1 MYPMG
6 YGGYYG
12 YGYDRT
18 MLLIIPAILLTLYA
32 QYKVTSTTNR
42 FFRVRSDRGYTGE
55 ETARRILD
63 SNGLFNVRIEMVR
76 GRLSDHY
83 DPRSKTINL
92 SSDIYNGSSIASA
105 SVASHECGH
114 AIQDKEGY
122 LFLKIRSSIVPLV
135 NFSSYAGYFAILIG
149 LIFSLM
155 DLVFIG
161 IIFEVV
167 ILAFQIITLPV
178 EFNASH
184 RALVQLKQL
193 DIVDSSEHSKCRG
206 MLIAAALTYVASVA
220 TTILQILR
228 YVLMFRRDDD
238 R

>member
-1 MYPMG
+1 M
-6 YGGYYG
+6 
-12 YGYDRT
+12 
-18 MLLIIPAILLTLYA
+18 
-32 QYKVTSTTNR
+32 
-42 FFRVRSDRGYTGE
+42 
-55 ETARRILD
+55 
-63 SNGLFNVRIEMVR
+63 
-76 GRLSDHY
+76 
-83 DPRSKTINL
+83 
-92 SSDIYNGSSIASA
+92 
-105 SVASHECGH
+105 
-114 AIQDKEGY
+114 
-122 LFLKIRSSIVPLV
+122 FLRIRSSIVPLV

-167 ILAFQIITLPV
+167 ILAFQVITLPV

-228 YVLMFRRDDD
+228 YVLMFRHDDD

>member
-1 MYPMG
+1 MDYDLYIIINWTIPLIG
-6 YGGYYG
+6 FLITLASQVYININYKIYKGHINAKNKT
-12 YGYDRT
+12 GYDAAR
-18 MLLIIPAILLTLYA
+18 AILDANNLNDIDVIETKGTLT
-32 QYKVTSTTNR
+32 
-42 FFRVRSDRGYTGE
+42 
-55 ETARRILD
+55 
-63 SNGLFNVRIEMVR
+63 
-76 GRLSDHY
+76 DHY
-83 DPRSKTINL
+83 DPNRKVIRL
-92 SSDIYNGSSIASA
+92 STRVFHDA
-105 SVASHECGH
+105 SVASVAVAAHECGH

>member
-1 MYPMG
+1 ME
-6 YGGYYG
+6 YY
-12 YGYDRT
+12 
-18 MLLIIPAILLTLYA
+18 LLTILAFIITITA
-32 QYKVTSTTNR
+32 QIFVNGSYSKTRKIKNKHNL
-42 FFRVRSDRGYTGE
+42 TGE
-55 ETARRILD
+55 QVARTILD
-63 SNGLFNVRIEMVR
+63 KNGLQNVQIEEV
-76 GRLSDHY
+76 GTTLGDHY
-83 DPRSKTINL
+83 DPRSKTVRL
-92 SSDIYNGSSIASA
+92 SSDIYHNTSIASA
-105 SVASHECGH
+105 SVAAHECGH

>member
-1 MYPMG
+1 MFIY
-6 YGGYYG
+6 YYG
-12 YGYDRT
+12 FDLIFILT
-18 MLLIIPAILLTLYA
+18 LIITLGAQTFISGKYA
-32 QYKVTSTTNR
+32 STRRIRTKK
-42 FFRVRSDRGYTGE
+42 GMTGASV
-55 ETARRILD
+55 ARKILD
-63 SNGLFNVRIEMVR
+63 SNGLSNVTVR
-76 GRLSDHY
+76 EVSGELSDHY
-83 DPRSKTINL
+83 DPRSKTVNL

-122 LFLKIRSSIVPLV
+122 LFLRIRSSIVPLV

-228 YVLMFRRDDD
+228 YVLMFRHDDD

>member
-1 MYPMG
+1 
-6 YGGYYG
+6 
-12 YGYDRT
+12 
-18 MLLIIPAILLTLYA
+18 
-32 QYKVTSTTNR
+32 
-42 FFRVRSDRGYTGE
+42 
-55 ETARRILD
+55 
-63 SNGLFNVRIEMVR
+63 
-76 GRLSDHY
+76 
-83 DPRSKTINL
+83 
-92 SSDIYNGSSIASA
+92 
-105 SVASHECGH
+105 
-114 AIQDKEGY
+114 
-122 LFLKIRSSIVPLV
+122 
-135 NFSSYAGYFAILIG
+135 
-149 LIFSLM
+149 M

-193 DIVDSSEHSKCRG
+193 DIVDGSEHSKCRG

>member
-1 MYPMG
+1 MFIY
-6 YGGYYG
+6 YYG
-12 YGYDRT
+12 FDLIFILT
-18 MLLIIPAILLTLYA
+18 LIITLGAQAFISGKYA
-32 QYKVTSTTNR
+32 STRRIRTNK
-42 FFRVRSDRGYTGE
+42 GMTGASI
-55 ETARRILD
+55 ARKILD
-63 SNGLFNVRIEMVR
+63 SNGLSNVTVR
-76 GRLSDHY
+76 EVSGELSDHY
-83 DPRSKTINL
+83 DPRSKTVNL

-193 DIVDSSEHSKCRG
+193 DIVDSSENSKCRG

>member
-1 MYPMG
+1 MFIY
-6 YGGYYG
+6 YYG
-12 YGYDRT
+12 FDLIFILT
-18 MLLIIPAILLTLYA
+18 LIITLGAQAFISGKYA
-32 QYKVTSTTNR
+32 STRRIRTKK
-42 FFRVRSDRGYTGE
+42 GMTGASV
-55 ETARRILD
+55 ARKILD
-63 SNGLFNVRIEMVR
+63 SNGLSNVTVR
-76 GRLSDHY
+76 EVSGELSDHY
-83 DPRSKTINL
+83 DPRSKTVNL

-167 ILAFQIITLPV
+167 ILAFQVITLPV

-193 DIVDSSEHSKCRG
+193 DIVDSSEYSKCRG

-228 YVLMFRRDDD
+228 YVLMFRHDDD

>member
-1 MYPMG
+1 MFIY
-6 YGGYYG
+6 YYG
-12 YGYDRT
+12 FDLIFILT
-18 MLLIIPAILLTLYA
+18 LIITLGAQAFISAKYA
-32 QYKVTSTTNR
+32 STRRIRTKK
-42 FFRVRSDRGYTGE
+42 GMTGASV
-55 ETARRILD
+55 ARKILD
-63 SNGLFNVRIEMVR
+63 SNGLSNITVREVS
-76 GRLSDHY
+76 GELSDHY
-83 DPRSKTINL
+83 DPRSKTVNL

-122 LFLKIRSSIVPLV
+122 LFLRIRSSIVPLV

>member
-1 MYPMG
+1 MFIY
-6 YGGYYG
+6 YYG
-12 YGYDRT
+12 FDLIFILT
-18 MLLIIPAILLTLYA
+18 LIITLGAQTFISGKYA
-32 QYKVTSTTNR
+32 STRRIRTKK
-42 FFRVRSDRGYTGE
+42 GMTGASI
-55 ETARRILD
+55 ARKILD
-63 SNGLFNVRIEMVR
+63 SNGLSNVTVR
-76 GRLSDHY
+76 EVSGELSDHY
-83 DPRSKTINL
+83 DPRSKTVNL

-228 YVLMFRRDDD
+228 YVLMFRHDDD

>member
-1 MYPMG
+1 MFIY
-6 YGGYYG
+6 YYG
-12 YGYDRT
+12 FDLIFILT
-18 MLLIIPAILLTLYA
+18 LIITLGAQAFISVKYA
-32 QYKVTSTTNR
+32 STRRIRTNK
-42 FFRVRSDRGYTGE
+42 GMTGASI
-55 ETARRILD
+55 ARKILD
-63 SNGLFNVRIEMVR
+63 SNGLSNVTVR
-76 GRLSDHY
+76 EVSGELSDHY
-83 DPRSKTINL
+83 DPRSKTVNL

>member
-1 MYPMG
+1 MFIY
-6 YGGYYG
+6 YYG
-12 YGYDRT
+12 FDLIFILT
-18 MLLIIPAILLTLYA
+18 LIITLGAQAFISGKYA
-32 QYKVTSTTNR
+32 STRRIRTKK
-42 FFRVRSDRGYTGE
+42 GMTGASV
-55 ETARRILD
+55 ARKILD
-63 SNGLFNVRIEMVR
+63 SNGLSNVTVR
-76 GRLSDHY
+76 EVSGELSDHY
-83 DPRSKTINL
+83 DPRSKTVNL

-122 LFLKIRSSIVPLV
+122 FFLRIRSSIVPLV

>member
-1 MYPMG
+1 MHDLDCKKCYMYCKKKLKITYRKYESIKTDQGLTGMEVANKILKEYDLDNIDVVEISG
-6 YGGYYG
+6 ELTDNYNNSRKRVSLSSNIYGG
-12 YGYDRT
+12 
-18 MLLIIPAILLTLYA
+18 
-32 QYKVTSTTNR
+32 
-42 FFRVRSDRGYTGE
+42 
-55 ETARRILD
+55 
-63 SNGLFNVRIEMVR
+63 
-76 GRLSDHY
+76 
-83 DPRSKTINL
+83 KT
-92 SSDIYNGSSIASA
+92 IASA
-105 SVASHECGH
+105 AVAAHECGH

-167 ILAFQIITLPV
+167 ILAFQVITLPV

-228 YVLMFRRDDD
+228 YVLMFRHDDD